1 MTIPVVGDGEY
12 IGHGNTGET
21 LRVGRGIQPVTVG
34 DSGAASVLI
43 GGASTA
49 LVGFYGTTPVVRRTF
64 VASLHNTTAIAS
76 STDFT
81 AAHLAVVNE
90 IQNTLRGCGLWPT
103 A

>member
-1 MTIPVVGDGEY
+1 MATYERIDYGSADGSQW
-12 IGHGNTGET
+12 GG
-21 LRVGRGIQPVTVG
+21 
-34 DSGAASVLI
+34 SASDKL
-43 GGASTA
+43 
-49 LVGFYGTTPVVRRTF
+49 GFYGKVPVVQRTF

-90 IQNTLRGCGLWPT
+90 IQNTLRGLGIWAT

>member
-1 MTIPVVGDGEY
+1 MPNTKPIGVAFEDPQLDGAIVGK
-12 IGHGNTGET
+12 
-21 LRVGRGIQPVTVG
+21 
-34 DSGAASVLI
+34 A
-43 GGASTA
+43 GGT
-49 LVGFYGTTPVVRRTF
+49 VGFYGVTPVVQRTF

-81 AAHLAVVNE
+81 AAHLAVMNE

>member
-1 MTIPVVGDGEY
+1 MPDYEQVTYNSPDGAI
-12 IGHGNTGET
+12 IGNSATEK
-21 LRVGRGIQPVTVG
+21 V
-34 DSGAASVLI
+34 A
-43 GGASTA
+43 
-49 LVGFYGTTPVVRRTF
+49 FYGAVPVVRRTF

-90 IQNTLRGCGLWPT
+90 IQNTLRGLGVWAT